1 MRRAAI
7 LLAAV
12 AGLYL
17 LPSIVLKAVYGPS
30 YTFPP
35 SEDYWQPDGS
45 AGWKPHGKPAGPPP
59 SSPSVDVP
67 MPLRYLPIFLPGILL
82 ALFMFGPLSKKMQ
95 DPLPPDDEDEA
106 GADADDPKTE
116 T

>member
-1 MRRAAI
+1 MRNAAI

-17 LPSIVLKAVYGPS
+17 LPSVALKAIYGPS

-35 SEDYWQPDGS
+35 SENYWAPDGD
-45 AGWKPHGKPAGPPP
+45 AGWIPHGSPIGPPP
-59 SSPSVDVP
+59 SSPSVNVP
-67 MPLRYLPIFLPGILL
+67 MALHYLPIFLPAILL

-95 DPLPPDDEDEA
+95 DPLPPDDENEA
-106 GADADDPKTE
+106 GSDDEPKTD

>member
-1 MRRAAI
+1 MRNAAI

-35 SEDYWQPDGS
+35 TEDYWQPDGS
-45 AGWKPHGKPAGPPP
+45 AGWKPHGKPTGPPP
-59 SSPSVDVP
+59 SSPSVNVP
-67 MPLRYLPIFLPGILL
+67 MAVQYLPIFLPGILL

-95 DPLPPDDEDEA
+95 DPLPLDNEHKV
-106 GADADDPKTE
+106 ADDSNPKAE